1 MQESFYKEI
10 IKALNNTI
18 AMRKIIRAVT
28 VDQSLGFVEPL
39 LDSLLIKY
47 EVQLLSSPGEKIVSL
62 SNQYNIKRHC
72 INIERHISLINDV
85 KSLFR
90 IIKVFR
96 KEKPYMVHSM
106 TPKAGMLCML
116 AAWITRVPLRV
127 HTFTGLVW
135 PTSTGLKRRILMATD
150 WLTCACAT
158 HIIPEGRGVMN
169 DLQSHITKKPMKVL
183 GYGNVRGVDMEK
195 FSRRQEVEEMAKGI
209 KKEEIFTFIFVGR
222 IVGDKGVNE
231 LVSAFAELHKK
242 YEKTRLLLIGNF
254 EQHLDPLQAKT
265 LNVIDKHTSIES
277 LGPKY
282 EDELL
287 AYYAASDCFVFPS
300 YREGFPNTVME
311 AGAMG
316 LPSIV
321 TDING
326 SREIIIDGKNGVI
339 IPSKDVEALYHA
351 MEEMITN
358 SDKTKEYADN
368 AREMIA
374 SRFERG
380 FVCKCLYDFYEEI
393 CGINHT

>member
-1 MQESFYKEI
+1 
-10 IKALNNTI
+10 
-18 AMRKIIRAVT
+18 MRKIIRAVT

-116 AAWITRVPLRV
+116 AAWITRVPRRV

-209 KKEEIFTFIFVGR
+209 KKEGIFTFIFVGR
-222 IVGDKGVNE
+222 IVGDKGINE

-242 YEKTRLLLIGNF
+242 YEKTRLLLVGRF
-254 EQHLDPLQAKT
+254 EKELDPLKAET
-265 LNVIDKHTSIES
+265 LNVIDKHISIEL

-282 EDELL
+282 GDELL

-339 IPSKDVEALYHA
+339 IPSKYVEALYHA

>member
-1 MQESFYKEI
+1 MSI
-10 IKALNNTI
+10 
-18 AMRKIIRAVT
+18 KIIRAVT
-28 VDQSLGFVEPL
+28 ASQSIGFFEQMVKDLQERG
-39 LDSLLIKY
+39 Y
-47 EVQLLSSPGEKIVSL
+47 EIVSVSSPGE
-62 SNQYNIKRHC
+62 
-72 INIERHISLINDV
+72 SLIRLREKGV
-85 KSLFR
+85 KVIEVPMERRISMFRDLMSLMR
-90 IIKVFR
+90 MISVFR
-96 KEKPYMVHSM
+96 KEKPFMVHSM

-116 AAWITRVPLRV
+116 VAWITRVPRRV

-135 PTSTGLKRRILMATD
+135 PTSTGVKRRILMATD

-158 HIIPEGRGVMN
+158 HIIPEGKGVMN
-169 DLQSHITKKPMKVL
+169 DLQNHITKKPMKVL

-195 FSRRQEVEEMAKGI
+195 FSRRTEVEEKAKGI

-222 IVGDKGVNE
+222 IVGDKGINE

-242 YEKTRLLLIGNF
+242 YEKTRLLLIGNL
-254 EQHLDPLQAKT
+254 EQHLDPLKAEI
-265 LNVIDKHTSIES
+265 LNVIDKHTSIEL

-282 EDELL
+282 GDELL

-351 MEEMITN
+351 MKEMITN

>member
-1 MQESFYKEI
+1 MSI
-10 IKALNNTI
+10 
-18 AMRKIIRAVT
+18 KIIRAVT
-28 VDQSLGFVEPL
+28 ASQSIGFFEPMVKDL
-39 LDSLLIKY
+39 QERGY
-47 EVQLLSSPGEKIVSL
+47 EIVSVSSPGESL
-62 SNQYNIKRHC
+62 IRLREKGVKV
-72 INIERHISLINDV
+72 IEVPMERHISMFRDL
-85 KSLFR
+85 KSLMR
-90 IIKVFR
+90 MISVFR
-96 KEKPYMVHSM
+96 KEKPFMVHSM

-116 AAWITRVPLRV
+116 AAWITRVPCRV

-195 FSRRQEVEEMAKGI
+195 FSRRTEVEDMAKGI
-209 KKEEIFTFIFVGR
+209 KTEGIFTFIFVGR
-222 IVGDKGVNE
+222 IVGDKGINE

-242 YEKTRLLLIGNF
+242 YKKTRLLLVGRF
-254 EQHLDPLQAKT
+254 EKELDPLKAET
-265 LNVIDKHTSIES
+265 LNVIDKHTSIEL

-282 EDELL
+282 GDELL

-326 SREIIIDGKNGVI
+326 SREIIMDGKNGVI

>member
-1 MQESFYKEI
+1 MEKI
-10 IKALNNTI
+10 
-18 AMRKIIRAVT
+18 KIIRAVT
-28 VDQSLGFVEPL
+28 ASQSIGLFEPMVKDL
-39 LDSLLIKY
+39 QGRGY
-47 EVQLLSSPGEKIVSL
+47 EIVSVSSPGE
-62 SNQYNIKRHC
+62 
-72 INIERHISLINDV
+72 SLIRLREKGV
-85 KSLFR
+85 KVIEVPMERRISMFRDLMSLMR
-90 IIKVFR
+90 MISVFR
-96 KEKPYMVHSM
+96 KEKPFMVHSM

-116 AAWITRVPLRV
+116 AGWLTRVPRRV

-135 PTSTGLKRRILMATD
+135 PTSTGLKRRILIATD

-183 GYGNVRGVDMEK
+183 GYGNVRGVDMER
-195 FSRRQEVEEMAKGI
+195 FSRRQEVEEKAKGI
-209 KKEEIFTFIFVGR
+209 KTEGIFTFIFVGR
-222 IVGDKGVNE
+222 IVGDKGINE

-242 YEKTRLLLIGNF
+242 YEKIRLLLIGNL
-254 EQHLDPLQAKT
+254 EQHLDPLKAET
-265 LNVIDKHTSIES
+265 LNVIDKHTSIEL

-282 EDELL
+282 GDELL

-311 AGAMG
+311 AGAME

-339 IPSKDVEALYHA
+339 IPSKDIEALYHA

-358 SDKTKEYADN
+358 SNKTKEYADN

>member
-1 MQESFYKEI
+1 MSI
-10 IKALNNTI
+10 
-18 AMRKIIRAVT
+18 KIIRAVT
-28 VDQSLGFVEPL
+28 ASQSVGLFEPMVKDL
-39 LDSLLIKY
+39 QERGY
-47 EVQLLSSPGEKIVSL
+47 EIVSVSSPGESL
-62 SNQYNIKRHC
+62 IRLREKGVKV
-72 INIERHISLINDV
+72 IEVPMERHISMFRDL
-85 KSLFR
+85 KSLMR
-90 IIKVFR
+90 MISVFR

-116 AAWITRVPLRV
+116 AAWLTRVPRRV

-135 PTSTGLKRRILMATD
+135 PTSTGVKRRILMATD

-169 DLQSHITKKPMKVL
+169 DLQNHITKKPMKVL

-195 FSRRQEVEEMAKGI
+195 FSRRTEVEDMAKGI
-209 KKEEIFTFIFVGR
+209 KKEGIFTFIFVGR
-222 IVGDKGVNE
+222 IVGDKGINE

-254 EQHLDPLQAKT
+254 EQHLDPLQAET
-265 LNVIDKHTSIES
+265 LNVIDKHTFIES

-282 EDELL
+282 VDELL

>member
-1 MQESFYKEI
+1 MEKI
-10 IKALNNTI
+10 
-18 AMRKIIRAVT
+18 KIIRAVT
-28 VDQSLGFVEPL
+28 ASQSIGFFEPMVKDL
-39 LDSLLIKY
+39 QERGY
-47 EVQLLSSPGEKIVSL
+47 EIVSVSSPGESL
-62 SNQYNIKRHC
+62 IRLREKGVKV
-72 INIERHISLINDV
+72 IEVPMERHISLFKDL
-85 KSLFR
+85 KSLMQL
-90 IIKVFR
+90 ISVFR
-96 KEKPYMVHSM
+96 KEKPYIVHSM

-116 AAWITRVPLRV
+116 AAWLTRVPRRV

-135 PTSTGLKRRILMATD
+135 PTSTGLKRKILMATD

-158 HIIPEGRGVMN
+158 HIIPEGKGVMN
-169 DLQSHITKKPMKVL
+169 DLQSYITKKPMKVL

-195 FSRRQEVEEMAKGI
+195 FSRRQEVEDMAKGI
-209 KKEEIFTFIFVGR
+209 KTEGIFTFIFVGR

-231 LVSAFAELHKK
+231 LVSAFTELHKK

-265 LNVIDKHTSIES
+265 LNVIDKHISIES

-282 EDELL
+282 GDELL

-351 MEEMITN
+351 MKEMITN